1 MTCIEFLLD
10 NTNFWL
16 VAVGWDGKMVFIKH
30 PMFQKNSYTVALI
43 LKKTPHSGDIYT
55 LDHVDAFLAT
65 GGVDNKVC
73 IWNSVA
79 GTVRSIIKMPK
90 RDGRFNIF
98 VNLVRFT
105 KTKQAGY
112 DYPVILLF
120 VVQNNGDLFCVNP
133 VTEIVSKRVAKLVSN
148 PFMEFNGS
156 NQQRGQPNGGE
167 ISLDQ
172 QGRWPSEQDLEQW
185 VAWYNLL

>member
-30 PMFQKNSYTVALI
+30 PMFQKNSYTVALV
-43 LKKTPHSGDIYT
+43 LKKAPHSGDIYT

>member
-1 MTCIEFLLD
+1 MTCIEFLLE

-43 LKKTPHSGDIYT
+43 LKKTAHSGDIYT

>member
-1 MTCIEFLLD
+1 MTCIEFLLE

>member
-30 PMFQKNSYTVALI
+30 PMFQKNTYTVALV

-172 QGRWPSEQDLEQW
+172 
-185 VAWYNLL
+185 

>member
-1 MTCIEFLLD
+1 
-10 NTNFWL
+10 
-16 VAVGWDGKMVFIKH
+16 
-30 PMFQKNSYTVALI
+30 MFQKNTYTVALI

-105 KTKQAGY
+105 KTKQVGY

-156 NQQRGQPNGGE
+156 NQQRGQPNGGG

>member
-1 MTCIEFLLD
+1 M
-10 NTNFWL
+10 
-16 VAVGWDGKMVFIKH
+16 
-30 PMFQKNSYTVALI
+30 
-43 LKKTPHSGDIYT
+43 
-55 LDHVDAFLAT
+55 
-65 GGVDNKVC
+65 
-73 IWNSVA
+73 
-79 GTVRSIIKMPK
+79 
-90 RDGRFNIF
+90 
-98 VNLVRFT
+98 
-105 KTKQAGY
+105 GY

-172 QGRWPSEQDLEQW
+172 
-185 VAWYNLL
+185 